1 VANARAALN
10 WHSSKNPNIS
20 QANAALEGVIRD
32 GMFVGDIVHEMRQ
45 QLDRHRPNLRAIDLN
60 ALLDQV
66 ITLQAPD
73 LRDKRI
79 IVKCELDPG
88 LPLAF
93 ADKAQIQQ
101 VLFNLMV
108 DASEAI
114 FRSGREKELTIRTN
128 FFGERVCLEV
138 QDNGG
143 CITDFEYLLEAI
155 VADGSHGTVIALAVS
170 RSIIEAQG
178 GKLEAMRLEGGATC
192 IRIELPRFISP

>member
-1 VANARAALN
+1 VQPIAAVVANARAALN
-10 WHSSKNPNIS
+10 WHSSKNPNIP

-45 QLDRHRPNLRAIDLN
+45 QLDRHRPNPRAIDLN

-79 IVKCELDPG
+79 AVNRELDLG

-93 ADKAQIQQ
+93 AVKAQIQQ

-108 DASEAI
+108 DVSEAI

-128 FFGERVCLEV
+128 FFCERV
-138 QDNGG
+138 
-143 CITDFEYLLEAI
+143 
-155 VADGSHGTVIALAVS
+155 
-170 RSIIEAQG
+170 
-178 GKLEAMRLEGGATC
+178 
-192 IRIELPRFISP
+192 